1 MSFQDVMGDL
11 AGVQEKLLGPDYK
24 YFKQIRTP
32 SELGV
37 SSEGGLSHLSKDI
50 SALIAYVELLVA
62 GTGDASVTGGPL
74 GNKFFLKTMAKCK
87 VVSNDSTNGTI
98 VDRYSYVNNVP
109 DGNIPFISSGLGGV
123 EFSAFKGLI
132 PGTISSAA
140 GMNPFA
146 LFQAFQMG
154 STPDCQSITLE
165 TVDANNNV
173 SSATNYVATVD
184 LKNMPPSWFPNK
196 VNSVTGQKSREAFTQ
211 RGPQTEPIQP
221 IQPVQAVQPVQ
232 CNKRMGSIPDGTLS
246 SLYHMTIGFLCLT
259 ILYGLTQRMS
269 K

>member
-1 MSFQDVMGDL
+1 
-11 AGVQEKLLGPDYK
+11 
-24 YFKQIRTP
+24 
-32 SELGV
+32 
-37 SSEGGLSHLSKDI
+37 
-50 SALIAYVELLVA
+50 
-62 GTGDASVTGGPL
+62 
-74 GNKFFLKTMAKCK
+74 MANCK
-87 VVSNDSTNGTI
+87 VVSKDATNGTI

-165 TVDANNNV
+165 TVDVDNNV

-211 RGPQTEPIQP
+211 RGPQTESIQPIQP
-221 IQPVQAVQPVQ
+221 IQPVQAVQAVQPVQ